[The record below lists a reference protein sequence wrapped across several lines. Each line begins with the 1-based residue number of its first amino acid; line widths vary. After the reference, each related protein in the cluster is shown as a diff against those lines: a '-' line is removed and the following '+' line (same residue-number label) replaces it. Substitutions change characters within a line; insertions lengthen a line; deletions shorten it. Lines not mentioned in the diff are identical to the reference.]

1 MATLNGRGG
10 EFMNDKAQGRSIKVR
25 ALAVG
30 DRIDTLGLERP
41 DTFSIAPL
49 AFRVGA
55 NGRVAL
61 YRFGV
66 VVLAGLT
73 AQEEEEILASLKSR
87 VSHQSDT
94 ATDEDAITVNVGGGD
109 DKVSQGVV
117 NVQKFGDERFIV
129 VADTLAKSVGLARN
143 ESSVNAVFE
152 KVEPFAA
159 DMASAGRSPSDRKAV
174 LKLVGEAILLQHRL
188 TARIAG
194 YEKPKI
200 VWDRPELERL
210 YDRLTEEYEIEDR
223 TETLEGKLE
232 VVVENARMLAEVL
245 DAGRA
250 GRIELWITILIA
262 LEVVLSLWGIA
273 ASFFDN

>member
-1 MATLNGRGG
+1 
-10 EFMNDKAQGRSIKVR
+10 MNDKSQGRAIQVR

-30 DRIDTLGLERP
+30 DRIDKAGLERP
-41 DTFSIAPL
+41 DTFSTSPL
-49 AFRVGA
+49 AFRVGT

-73 AQEEEEILASLKSR
+73 PQEETEILASLKGR
-87 VSHQSDT
+87 VADLREHVD
-94 ATDEDAITVNVGGGD
+94 DEDTITVNVGGGD
-109 DKVSQGVV
+109 DKVSSGVV
-117 NVQKFGDERFIV
+117 NVQKFGDDRFIV
-129 VADTLAKSVGLARN
+129 IADTLAKSVGLMRN
-143 ESSVNAVFE
+143 ERSVNAVFE

-159 DMASAGRSPSDRKAV
+159 EMAASGKTPSDRQAV
-174 LKLVGEAILLQHRL
+174 LKLVGEAIMLQHRL

-200 VWDRPELERL
+200 VWEKPELERL

-232 VVVENARMLAEVL
+232 VVIENARMLAEVL

-250 GRIELWITILIA
+250 GRIELWITLLIA
-262 LEVVLSLWGIA
+262 LEVVLSAWGIIT
-273 ASFFDN
+273 SFLDK

>member
-1 MATLNGRGG
+1 
-10 EFMNDKAQGRSIKVR
+10 MNDKAQGRSIKVR

-30 DRIDTLGLERP
+30 DRIDKAGLDQP
-41 DTFSIAPL
+41 DTFSTAPL
-49 AFRVGA
+49 AFRYGA
-55 NGRVAL
+55 NGRVAV

-73 AQEEEEILASLKSR
+73 PAEETEILASLKGR
-87 VSHQSDT
+87 VSDQRDNVE
-94 ATDEDAITVNVGGGD
+94 DEDSIVVNVGGGD
-109 DKVSQGVV
+109 DKVSSGVI

-129 VADTLAKSVGLARN
+129 VADTLAKSVGLSRN
-143 ESSVNAVFE
+143 ERSVNAVFE
-152 KVEPFAA
+152 AVEPFAA
-159 DMASAGRSPSDRKAV
+159 DMAASGKTPSDRQAV

-200 VWDRPELERL
+200 VWEKPELERL

-250 GRIELWITILIA
+250 GRIELWITVLIA
-262 LEVVLSLWGIA
+262 LEVVLSLWQIV
-273 ASFFDN
+273 SSILDK

>member
-1 MATLNGRGG
+1 
-10 EFMNDKAQGRSIKVR
+10 MNDKAQGRTIKVR
-25 ALAVG
+25 ALAIG
-30 DRIDTLGLERP
+30 DRIDKAGLERP
-41 DTFSIAPL
+41 ETFSTAPL
-49 AFRVGA
+49 AFRFGA

-73 AQEEEEILASLKSR
+73 TDEEAGILASLKSR
-87 VSHQSDT
+87 VAEQPDS
-94 ATDEDAITVNVGGGD
+94 AVDEDEIVVNVGAGD
-109 DKVSQGVV
+109 DKVSSGVV

-129 VADTLAKSVGLARN
+129 VADTLAKSVALARN
-143 ESSVNAVFE
+143 ERSVNAVFE
-152 KVEPFAA
+152 AVEPFAA
-159 DMASAGRSPSDRKAV
+159 DMASAGRTPSDRKAV

-200 VWDRPELERL
+200 VWEKPELERL
-210 YDRLTEEYEIEDR
+210 YDRLTDEYEIEDR

-262 LEVVLSLWGIA
+262 LEVVLSGWGII
-273 ASFFDN
+273 ASLLEK

>member
-1 MATLNGRGG
+1 MS
-10 EFMNDKAQGRSIKVR
+10 EKAQGRSIQVR
-25 ALAVG
+25 AVAVG

-41 DTFSIAPL
+41 ETFSTAPL
-49 AFRVGA
+49 AFRVGG
-55 NGRVAL
+55 GRVAL

-73 AQEEEEILASLKSR
+73 AQEEAELLAGIQGRVTDKRGAAAEE
-87 VSHQSDT
+87 DT
-94 ATDEDAITVNVGGGD
+94 IVVNVGNGD
-109 DKVSQGVV
+109 DKVSSGVV

-143 ESSVNAVFE
+143 EHSVDAVFE
-152 KVEPFAA
+152 AVEPFAA
-159 DMASAGRSPSDRKAV
+159 DMAAAGRTPSDRKAV

-194 YEKPKI
+194 YEKPRI
-200 VWDRPELERL
+200 VWEKPELERL

-262 LEVVLSLWGIA
+262 LEVVLSSWGII
-273 ASFFDN
+273 ASFLDK